1 MEIMASAL
9 RQLLDQD
16 LEWLALQIDVA
27 TVSMRAMKPH
37 G

>member
-9 RQLLDQD
+9 RQFLDQD